1 MKAQY
6 EKNKE
11 SRFQG
16 HENQDRTIF
25 VGNLPF
31 TINHKILENTITR
44 VLGPDKHA
52 NIRLATDIEGRCRG
66 FGYVELK
73 EKAYVSFA
81 LETLRG
87 VEVMGRKVRTD
98 YSVKE
103 SKLVK
108 FLDSGKGVDEINDG
122 ERSSDRG
129 RSKLS
134 RRPPAASLFL
144 HNLPFQACV
153 EDVRDFIRSCPGLDA
168 NAVGNIRMGIDKYTG
183 RGRGFCHVDFYRE
196 EAAKLI
202 YERMHKK
209 ELHGR
214 PVHIDEAHRNN
225 RLK

>member
-1 MKAQY
+1 M
-6 EKNKE
+6 
-11 SRFQG
+11 
-16 HENQDRTIF
+16 
-25 VGNLPF
+25 
-31 TINHKILENTITR
+31 
-44 VLGPDKHA
+44 LGPDKHA

-134 RRPPAASLFL
+134 RRPLRL
-144 HNLPFQACV
+144 QC
-153 EDVRDFIRSCPGLDA
+153 SCITALPGLCRDVEISSGVVQA
-168 NAVGNIRMGIDKYTG
+168 
-183 RGRGFCHVDFYRE
+183 
-196 EAAKLI
+196 
-202 YERMHKK
+202 
-209 ELHGR
+209 
-214 PVHIDEAHRNN
+214 
-225 RLK
+225 